1 MLIMSIKNK
10 GTVFITRAAAVAAL
24 YVVLTW
30 LSKIFGLDSG
40 VIQFRISE
48 MLCVLPLFTPAAIP
62 GLFVGC
68 AIYNLIA
75 GNAVWDVVFG
85 SLATLL
91 GAWGAYALR
100 NKSVYLAPLPTILVN
115 AVMVGAMLSWLYMPS
130 EQFWNGLLVFGGEVG
145 AGEAA
150 VLYVLG
156 IPLYYA
162 MKKTNFIEKLLHP
175 KH

>member
-1 MLIMSIKNK
+1 MKKLNTRQIALNGIVA
-10 GTVFITRAAAVAAL
+10 GLYAAITI
-24 YVVLTW
+24 LTASFAYGN
-30 LSKIFGLDSG
+30 L
-40 VIQFRISE
+40 QFRISE
-48 MLCVLPLFTPAAIP
+48 ALMMLLLFEPSLTI
-62 GLFVGC
+62 GLTIGC
-68 AIYNLIA
+68 LIA
-75 GNAVWDVVFG
+75 NLFSTVSVLDIVIGTA
-85 SLATLL
+85 ATLL
-91 GAWGAYALR
+91 ACLLTTRIKKPW
-100 NKSVYLAPLPTILVN
+100 LAPLPTILVN

-130 EQFWNGLLVFGGEVG
+130 EQFWNGLLIFGGEVG

>member
-1 MLIMSIKNK
+1 MKLH
-10 GTVFITRAAAVAAL
+10 TRQLTCAAIVGAAYAVQ
-24 YVVLTW
+24 
-30 LSKIFGLDSG
+30 SIFGSIFG
-40 VIQFRISE
+40 ITYGPIQCRFSE
-48 MLCVLPLFTPAAIP
+48 ALCVLPFLFPETAW
-62 GLFVGC
+62 GLGIGC
-68 AIYNLIA
+68 LIA
-75 GNAVWDVVFG
+75 NLFSTVSVLDIVIGTA
-85 SLATLL
+85 ATLL
-91 GAWGAYALR
+91 ACLLTTRIKKPW
-100 NKSVYLAPLPTILVN
+100 LAPLPTILVN

>member
-1 MLIMSIKNK
+1 MM
-10 GTVFITRAAAVAAL
+10 
-24 YVVLTW
+24 
-30 LSKIFGLDSG
+30 
-40 VIQFRISE
+40 
-48 MLCVLPLFTPAAIP
+48 LPLFEPHLTI
-62 GLFVGC
+62 GLTIGC
-68 AIYNLIA
+68 LIA
-75 GNAVWDVVFG
+75 NLFSTVSVLDIVIGTA
-85 SLATLL
+85 ATLL
-91 GAWGAYALR
+91 ACLLTTRIKKPW
-100 NKSVYLAPLPTILVN
+100 LAPLPTILVN

-130 EQFWNGLLVFGGEVG
+130 EQFWYGLLVFGGEVG

>member
-1 MLIMSIKNK
+1 MKKLNTRQIALNGIVA
-10 GTVFITRAAAVAAL
+10 GLYAAITI
-24 YVVLTW
+24 LTA
-30 LSKIFGLDSG
+30 SFAYGN
-40 VIQFRISE
+40 IQFRISE
-48 MLCVLPLFTPAAIP
+48 ALMMLLLFEPSLTV
-62 GLFVGC
+62 GLTIGC
-68 AIYNLIA
+68 LIA
-75 GNAVWDVVFG
+75 NLFSTVSVLDIVIGTA
-85 SLATLL
+85 ATLL
-91 GAWGAYALR
+91 ACLLTTRIKKPA
-100 NKSVYLAPLPTILVN
+100 LAPLPTILVN

>member
-1 MLIMSIKNK
+1 MKHITSRQIALNGLIA
-10 GTVFITRAAAVAAL
+10 GLYAV
-24 YVVLTW
+24 VTILTA
-30 LSKIFGLDSG
+30 SFAYGN
-40 VIQFRISE
+40 IQFRLAE
-48 MLCVLPLFTPAAIP
+48 ALCLLVALEPTLTV
-62 GLFVGC
+62 GLTLGC
-68 AIYNLIA
+68 LIA
-75 GNAVWDVVFG
+75 NLFSTVSALDIIVGTA
-85 SLATLL
+85 ATLL
-91 GAWGAYALR
+91 ACLLTRYIKNTWL
-100 NKSVYLAPLPTILVN
+100 LPLPTILCN
-115 AVMVGAMLSWLYMPS
+115 MLMVGAMLSWLYMPS

>member
-1 MLIMSIKNK
+1 MKKLNTRQIALNGIVA
-10 GTVFITRAAAVAAL
+10 GLYAAITI
-24 YVVLTW
+24 LTA
-30 LSKIFGLDSG
+30 SFAYGN
-40 VIQFRISE
+40 IQFRISE
-48 MLCVLPLFTPAAIP
+48 ALMMLLLFEPSLTV
-62 GLFVGC
+62 GLTIGC
-68 AIYNLIA
+68 LIA
-75 GNAVWDVVFG
+75 NLFSTVSVLDIVIGTA
-85 SLATLL
+85 ATLL
-91 GAWGAYALR
+91 ACLLTTRIKKPW
-100 NKSVYLAPLPTILVN
+100 LAPLPTILVN

-130 EQFWNGLLVFGGEVG
+130 EQFWYGLLVFGGEVG

>member
-1 MLIMSIKNK
+1 MKKLNTRQIALNGIVA
-10 GTVFITRAAAVAAL
+10 GLYAAITI
-24 YVVLTW
+24 LTA
-30 LSKIFGLDSG
+30 SFAYGN
-40 VIQFRISE
+40 IQFRISE
-48 MLCVLPLFTPAAIP
+48 ALMMLLLFEPHLTIGLTIGCLSANLFSTVSVLDIVIGTA
-62 GLFVGC
+62 
-68 AIYNLIA
+68 
-75 GNAVWDVVFG
+75 
-85 SLATLL
+85 ATLL
-91 GAWGAYALR
+91 ACLLTTRIKKPW
-100 NKSVYLAPLPTILVN
+100 LAPLPTILVN

-130 EQFWNGLLVFGGEVG
+130 EQFWYGLLVFGGEVG

>member
-1 MLIMSIKNK
+1 MKKLNPRQIALNGIVA
-10 GTVFITRAAAVAAL
+10 GLYAAITI
-24 YVVLTW
+24 LTA
-30 LSKIFGLDSG
+30 SSAYGN
-40 VIQFRISE
+40 IQFRISE
-48 MLCVLPLFTPAAIP
+48 ALMMLLLFEPSLTV
-62 GLFVGC
+62 GLTLGC
-68 AIYNLIA
+68 LIA
-75 GNAVWDVVFG
+75 NIFSTVSISVLDMVVG
-85 SLATLL
+85 TSATLL
-91 GAWGAYALR
+91 ACLLTTRIKKPW
-100 NKSVYLAPLPTILVN
+100 LAPLPTILVN

>member
-1 MLIMSIKNK
+1 MKH
-10 GTVFITRAAAVAAL
+10 ITSRQIALNGLVAGLYAAVTI
-24 YVVLTW
+24 LTA
-30 LSKIFGLDSG
+30 SFAYGN
-40 VIQFRISE
+40 IQFRLAE
-48 MLCVLPLFTPAAIP
+48 ALCLLVALEPTLTV
-62 GLFVGC
+62 GLTLGC
-68 AIYNLIA
+68 LIA
-75 GNAVWDVVFG
+75 NLFSTVSALDIIVGTA
-85 SLATLL
+85 ATLL
-91 GAWGAYALR
+91 ACLLTRYIKNTWL
-100 NKSVYLAPLPTILVN
+100 LPLPTILCN
-115 AVMVGAMLSWLYMPS
+115 MLMVGAMLSWLYMPS

>member
-1 MLIMSIKNK
+1 MKKLNTRQIALNGIVA
-10 GTVFITRAAAVAAL
+10 GLYAAITI
-24 YVVLTW
+24 LTA
-30 LSKIFGLDSG
+30 SFAYGN
-40 VIQFRISE
+40 IQLRISE
-48 MLCVLPLFTPAAIP
+48 ALMMLLLFEPSLTV
-62 GLFVGC
+62 GLTIGC
-68 AIYNLIA
+68 LIA
-75 GNAVWDVVFG
+75 NLFSTVSVLDIVIGTA
-85 SLATLL
+85 ATLL
-91 GAWGAYALR
+91 ACLLTTRIKKPW
-100 NKSVYLAPLPTILVN
+100 LAPLPTILVN

>member
-1 MLIMSIKNK
+1 MKKLNTRQIALNGIVA
-10 GTVFITRAAAVAAL
+10 GLYAAITI
-24 YVVLTW
+24 LTA
-30 LSKIFGLDSG
+30 SFAYGN
-40 VIQFRISE
+40 IQFRISE
-48 MLCVLPLFTPAAIP
+48 ALMMLLLVEPHLTI
-62 GLFVGC
+62 GLTIGC
-68 AIYNLIA
+68 LIA
-75 GNAVWDVVFG
+75 NLFSTVSVLDIVIGTA
-85 SLATLL
+85 ATLL
-91 GAWGAYALR
+91 ACLLTTRIKKPW
-100 NKSVYLAPLPTILVN
+100 LAPLPTILVN

>member
-1 MLIMSIKNK
+1 MKKLNTRQIALNGIVA
-10 GTVFITRAAAVAAL
+10 GLYAAITI
-24 YVVLTW
+24 LTA
-30 LSKIFGLDSG
+30 SFAYGN
-40 VIQFRISE
+40 IQFRISE
-48 MLCVLPLFTPAAIP
+48 ALMMLLLFEPSLTV
-62 GLFVGC
+62 GLTIGC
-68 AIYNLIA
+68 LIA
-75 GNAVWDVVFG
+75 NLFSTVSVLDIVIGTA
-85 SLATLL
+85 ATLL
-91 GAWGAYALR
+91 ACLLTTRIKKPA
-100 NKSVYLAPLPTILVN
+100 LAPLPTILVN

-130 EQFWNGLLVFGGEVG
+130 EQFWYGLLVFGGEVG

>member
-1 MLIMSIKNK
+1 MKKLNTRQIALNGIVA
-10 GTVFITRAAAVAAL
+10 GLYAAITI
-24 YVVLTW
+24 LTA
-30 LSKIFGLDSG
+30 SFAYGN
-40 VIQFRISE
+40 IQFRISE
-48 MLCVLPLFTPAAIP
+48 ALMMLLLFEPHLTICMTI
-62 GLFVGC
+62 GC
-68 AIYNLIA
+68 LIA
-75 GNAVWDVVFG
+75 NLFSTVSVLDIVIGTA
-85 SLATLL
+85 ATLL
-91 GAWGAYALR
+91 ACLLTTRIKKPW
-100 NKSVYLAPLPTILVN
+100 LAPLPTILVN

>member
-1 MLIMSIKNK
+1 MKKLNTRQIALNGIVA
-10 GTVFITRAAAVAAL
+10 GLYAAITI
-24 YVVLTW
+24 LTA
-30 LSKIFGLDSG
+30 SFAYGN
-40 VIQFRISE
+40 IQFRISE
-48 MLCVLPLFTPAAIP
+48 ALMMLLLFEPSLTV
-62 GLFVGC
+62 GLTLGC
-68 AIYNLIA
+68 LIA
-75 GNAVWDVVFG
+75 NLFSTVSVLDIVIGTA
-85 SLATLL
+85 ATLL
-91 GAWGAYALR
+91 ACLLTTRIKKPW
-100 NKSVYLAPLPTILVN
+100 LAPLPTILVN

-130 EQFWNGLLVFGGEVG
+130 EQFWYGLLVFGGEVG